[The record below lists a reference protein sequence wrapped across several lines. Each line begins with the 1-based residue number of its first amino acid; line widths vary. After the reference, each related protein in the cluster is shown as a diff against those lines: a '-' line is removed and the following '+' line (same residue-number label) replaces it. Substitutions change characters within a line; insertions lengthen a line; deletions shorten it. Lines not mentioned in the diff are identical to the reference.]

1 MSEVFGS
8 AVTPSRP
15 PAAVDLPPPGGG
27 KEPLVQVE
35 DLHVKFFSRDET
47 VWAVNGVSFELK
59 RGEVLCLIGE
69 SGSGKTVTM
78 RALMRLLPRRR
89 AVLSGRIRVGGRDI
103 LALSE
108 AEIAQARGSEI
119 AMVFQEPMTALDPVY
134 TIGQQIAETV
144 MRHEGCS
151 RSDAMARAL
160 ELLQL
165 VRVPSPERRLLA
177 YPHEL
182 SGGLRQRATI
192 AVALSCRPS
201 LLLADEPTT
210 ALDATVQIQ
219 VLILLRK
226 LQAEMGMSVILVTHD
241 LGVAAQI
248 ADKIAVMYAGR
259 IIEYGNARDVLLSPS
274 HPYTIGLLSST
285 VHGQNRERDIEAIP
299 GSPPDLRLRASGCS
313 FRPRCKFATAAC
325 AAELPPPL
333 ATPAGT
339 TAMVIRITMA
349 TVPKIAGKTPP
360 AVMPS
365 AGALVRNPQL
375 RRSEPPRMT
384 SMTRIARIS
393 STRSV
398 AAPVLITSA
407 ASPKRPRQRRT
418 VRSFTT
424 GPRDSFSCG

>member
-339 TAMVIRITMA
+339 TVCCINT
-349 TVPKIAGKTPP
+349 
-360 AVMPS
+360 S
-365 AGALVRNPQL
+365 
-375 RRSEPPRMT
+375 RS
-384 SMTRIARIS
+384 IQ
-393 STRSV
+393 SV
-398 AAPVLITSA
+398 ELGEHVS
-407 ASPKRPRQRRT
+407 
-418 VRSFTT
+418 
-424 GPRDSFSCG
+424 